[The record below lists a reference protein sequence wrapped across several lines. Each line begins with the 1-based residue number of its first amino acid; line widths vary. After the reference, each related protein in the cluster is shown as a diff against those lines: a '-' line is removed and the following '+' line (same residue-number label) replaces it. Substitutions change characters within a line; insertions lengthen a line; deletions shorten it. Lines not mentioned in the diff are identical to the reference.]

1 MISQVG
7 DKNEQLRHAR
17 AERLRRLRKMT
28 RLSRKMYSERYQI
41 SSGTLQNWET
51 ARFGGLTEKGA
62 HFMIETL
69 AKEGIHCQF
78 EWLMYGAGNGPLLT
92 KTAQDLAKTH
102 APTKKRKQPKSFPE
116 ALSTE
121 LGKFY
126 QLHPNATHMS
136 IIDDSM
142 HPHYAKNDVVA
153 GLKVTGDGIAQLCHN
168 CCIIDTEEYGRL
180 VRLMLKGTEPDH
192 YHLLCLNQYTQEAH
206 YVLPNVKIIEAASI
220 IWMRR
225 EDA

>member
-1 MISQVG
+1 MVVQVG

-28 RLSRKMYSERYQI
+28 RLSRKMYSERYSI
-41 SSGTLQNWET
+41 SPGTLQNWET

-92 KTAQDLAKTH
+92 KTMHDST
-102 APTKKRKQPKSFPE
+102 PTATAKKRKKPKPFSE
-116 ALSTE
+116 ALATE
-121 LGKFY
+121 LSKFY

-142 HPHYAKNDVVA
+142 IPRYAKSDVVA
-153 GLKVTGDGIAQLCHN
+153 GLKVTGNAIEQLCHS

-180 VRLMLKGTEPDH
+180 VRMILQGTEPER
-192 YHLLCLNQYTQEAH
+192 YHLLCINQDTQEAH
-206 YVLPNVKIIEAASI
+206 CILPDVKIIEAAAI
-220 IWMRR
+220 IWVRR
-225 EDA
+225 EDI